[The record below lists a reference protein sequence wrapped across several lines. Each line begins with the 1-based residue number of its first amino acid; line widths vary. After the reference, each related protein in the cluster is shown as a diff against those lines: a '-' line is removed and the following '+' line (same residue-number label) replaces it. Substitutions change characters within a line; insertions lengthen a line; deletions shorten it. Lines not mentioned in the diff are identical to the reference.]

1 MIIIKNSVFKVGVF
15 INGIVIEEKL
25 ILVFRKRVVKE
36 LDIKIL
42 SGKYYFICFLGIV
55 WLYVLFFFSCFRIV
69 FRFCI

>member
-55 WLYVLFFFSCFRIV
+55 WF
-69 FRFCI
+69 